1 MPNKTIRFLKIST
14 FNLKSV
20 TSYKIVGL
28 QFRNVLLEA
37 NQPHIIYLIERCKKS
52 DKNAQLQLYKAYYKA
67 MYNTAIRI
75 LKDSFE
81 AEDVMQEAFLTA
93 FTKLDSYKG
102 EVAFGAWLK
111 RIVINKSINQ
121 FRKNN
126 RYEMAK
132 MEIVPENEIEEEL
145 FETNKFHPKTILN
158 AIQNLKEN
166 YRIIL
171 TLHLIEGFDYEEI
184 QQILNYTNENVRTTI
199 LRAKKKLKQV
209 LFAEMVYRL

>member
-1 MPNKTIRFLKIST
+1 
-14 FNLKSV
+14 
-20 TSYKIVGL
+20 
-28 QFRNVLLEA
+28 
-37 NQPHIIYLIERCKKS
+37 
-52 DKNAQLQLYKAYYKA
+52 

-132 MEIVPENEIEEEL
+132 MEIVPENEIEE
-145 FETNKFHPKTILN
+145 
-158 AIQNLKEN
+158 N